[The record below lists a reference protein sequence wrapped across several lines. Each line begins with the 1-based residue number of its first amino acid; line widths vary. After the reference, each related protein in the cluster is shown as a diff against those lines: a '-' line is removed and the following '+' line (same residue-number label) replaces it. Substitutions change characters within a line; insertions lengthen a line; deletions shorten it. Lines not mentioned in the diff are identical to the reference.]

1 MTGTFLARR
10 DVGRDV
16 RARISTAARAVLVGA
31 VLVAST
37 TVFAGSAG
45 AAASPVR
52 SVAHAGVVGVAA
64 APAAS
69 ERLSDRSAPER
80 SGHPEAVDAS
90 SQDRVFL
97 RSLSASAVHDAGA
110 LCAGAVH
117 DLGARAP
124 PAEGSA

>member
-1 MTGTFLARR
+1 MTGTFLARH

-52 SVAHAGVVGVAA
+52 SVAHAAVVGVAA

-80 SGHPEAVDAS
+80 SGHLEAVEATPREHVS
-90 SQDRVFL
+90 V
-97 RSLSASAVHDAGA
+97 RSLIADAARDAGS